1 MAPGQQAIQVP
12 DLRIEFVVSLW
23 ADHDNAVGANHPDVG
38 SHFKDTSVGDLL
50 AVPNVHEG

>member
-12 DLRIEFVVSLW
+12 DLRIEFVIPLW
-23 ADHDNAVGANHPDVG
+23 ADRDNAVGANHLDVG
-38 SHFKDTSVGDLL
+38 SRVEDTSVGDLL